1 MPEKIQRNERR
12 NRLALAEHQGG
23 KTEEIG
29 VGILPR
35 APRQAG
41 LVTSLLQESR
51 SIPFLFAGDLRQQ
64 QALMTARAD
73 QQAVMSNADLLNVHH
88 AAQRG

>member
-41 LVTSLLQESR
+41 LVTSLLQ
-51 SIPFLFAGDLRQQ
+51 
-64 QALMTARAD
+64 
-73 QQAVMSNADLLNVHH
+73 
-88 AAQRG
+88 